1 MLKLYEKTIL
11 IIYILHQNTIPVY
24 LPDRETK
31 FSGHCLGRPEER
43 NPLPAAERSLNPAAC
58 SIVRAIMHSA
68 LVYVSC
74 NSKTAT
80 KGLLGMV
87 KVEGID
93 RNELPEFFWGHLEQD
108 IKILAQAIGKNEE
121 EAAIVLHL
129 VLQQILTCEPPKSKA
144 NNAQLHLLY
153 LTVRLCSWSRSDCGR
168 SGDSLHEE

>member
-11 IIYILHQNTIPVY
+11 IITILYQNTIPVH
-24 LPDRETK
+24 LPARETT

-68 LVYVSC
+68 LVYASC

-80 KGLLGMV
+80 EGLLGMV
-87 KVEGID
+87 KVEGISP
-93 RNELPEFFWGHLEQD
+93 NELPEFFWGHLEKD
-108 IKILAQAIGKNEE
+108 MEDLAQAISKNEE

-144 NNAQLHLLY
+144 KCAQLHLL
-153 LTVRLCSWSRSDCGR
+153 
-168 SGDSLHEE
+168 